1 MQVITV
7 RLDIAKSWFQAHGV
21 NHRGQV
27 CCARSSR
34 APIIPDGPRAVKPH
48 QLQEA

>member
-7 RLDIAKSWFQAHGV
+7 RLDIAKSWFQTHGV

-27 CCARSSR
+27 ALRKKLARS
-34 APIIPDGPRAVKPH
+34 
-48 QLQEA
+48 

>member
-21 NHRGQV
+21 NHRGAGRRKKL
-27 CCARSSR
+27 ARS
-34 APIIPDGPRAVKPH
+34 
-48 QLQEA
+48 